1 MKFKKFMTLAA
12 AMCIICISAAAQ
24 RVTID
29 FRQVRLEQILD
40 EISGQTGFSFYY
52 SQPTV
57 DPDAIFSISVKD
69 MELPS
74 ALDKLFENTKITYD
88 IAGGGKIYL
97 IARTE
102 VPETQNHT
110 VKGRITDAQG
120 MPVIGAA
127 VVISGTTYGTSTD
140 LDGNWSLDN
149 VPQGTILEISS
160 VGFQTEKMTV
170 GKRAVL
176 DITLHEDA
184 RLLDEVVVVGYG
196 SQRRINLTGAVW
208 ASTQNKHGAPGFCTQ
223 SGDALFKLF
232 RATGDTLYAGLL
244 RDVIHAHAEG
254 IQPNGKITE
263 RLTYC
268 DADSRGSR
276 GDGGKTGWNET
287 NGALMALEIP
297 GIYIRTDIN
306 RMYVFDHVRAK
317 VTRRSATAT
326 WLEITNPTAYDA
338 CVTILKEN
346 GAQAGRPLGD
356 NAFVG
361 WNEKVTVRAGRTIRC
376 KITHEK

>member
-1 MKFKKFMTLAA
+1 M
-12 AMCIICISAAAQ
+12 
-24 RVTID
+24 
-29 FRQVRLEQILD
+29 
-40 EISGQTGFSFYY
+40 
-52 SQPTV
+52 
-57 DPDAIFSISVKD
+57 
-69 MELPS
+69 
-74 ALDKLFENTKITYD
+74 
-88 IAGGGKIYL
+88 
-97 IARTE
+97 
-102 VPETQNHT
+102 
-110 VKGRITDAQG
+110 
-120 MPVIGAA
+120 
-127 VVISGTTYGTSTD
+127 
-140 LDGNWSLDN
+140 
-149 VPQGTILEISS
+149 
-160 VGFQTEKMTV
+160 
-170 GKRAVL
+170 
-176 DITLHEDA
+176 
-184 RLLDEVVVVGYG
+184 
-196 SQRRINLTGAVW
+196 W

-346 GAQAGRPLGD
+346 GAQASRPLGD